1 MRLVVAVAALLLP
14 APGTRADAAEI
25 RGFRVGILPI
35 LTKAGCNSGA
45 CHGASTG
52 QGGFRLSL
60 LGYDAREDHLAIT
73 RDLRG
78 RRIDTE
84 RPEQSLFLRKPLRD
98 MAHRG
103 GRRIDPG
110 SDAHRTL
117 AEWIGAGA
125 PYGPEDLR
133 VARIEASPGSALL
146 GEGERV
152 AIRVTAIL
160 SDGTREDATAL
171 ALYTSNDDAIAEVD
185 GESGVRAIRPG
196 VTSIM
201 VRFGGEV
208 EAVRIAVP
216 YPADPANPFAAGAFE
231 AFSPRGFIDEQ
242 VLAEWKRLNLP
253 PSGESDDAEFL
264 RRAHLDLTG
273 RLPSSAEAR
282 AFLDEPPSDAKRDR
296 LVDRLIESVGFT
308 DLWTHRLAEL
318 FLSGGKRASEAVAAA
333 EHAWIREQVSRRA
346 PLDRIARELLTAE
359 GDATRVGPAGFLL
372 LASDPRDMAEIASG
386 VFLSTRIGCARCHAH
401 PADRW
406 TQADHIALAACFAKV
421 DRDGHVVRVR
431 SDGRIDDPRSGK
443 PVDPRPPGGSFR
455 DAIPPGSDPRSA
467 LADWVTAPGNR
478 LFARAFVNRVWKHLV
493 GRGLVEPAG
502 DLRPTNPPS
511 NPALLD
517 ALAADFVSNGH
528 DLRHLVRTIARSR
541 AYRLTCS
548 ATPANRLDDRLFS
561 HAYPKPLGAEALL
574 DALSLA
580 SGVPERFPGHPEG
593 TLAMAL
599 PSART
604 PSLALDILGRCSR
617 DAGCDAAGST
627 GGGIAQALHLL
638 NGATT
643 ATKVRGGLEAS
654 LAKLPPGEAVRELY
668 LRCFARY
675 PDPEEL
681 AHGEQVLDGAGTR
694 SEGVEDLLWALLNSR
709 EFAFNH

>member
-1 MRLVVAVAALLLP
+1 MRLVVRAAALLLP
-14 APGTRADAAEI
+14 VIGTRTDAAEL

-60 LGYDAREDHLAIT
+60 LGYDALEDHLAIT

-84 RPEQSLFLRKPLRD
+84 KPERSLFLRKPLRD
-98 MAHRG
+98 IAHRG

-110 SDAHRTL
+110 SDAHRAL
-117 AEWIGAGA
+117 EAWIAAGA

-133 VARIEASPGSALL
+133 VARIEASPASALL
-146 GEGERV
+146 AEGESIS
-152 AIRVTAIL
+152 IRVTAIL
-160 SDGTREDATAL
+160 SDGAREDATAL
-171 ALYTSNDDAIAEVD
+171 ALYDSNDDAIAEVD
-185 GESGVRAIRPG
+185 GQGRVRALRPG
-196 VTSIM
+196 VTSIR

-216 YPADPANPFAAGAFE
+216 YPADPSSEAAFAAFL
-231 AFSPRGFIDEQ
+231 PRGFIDEL
-242 VLAEWKRLNLP
+242 VLAELKRLNLP
-253 PSGESDDAEFL
+253 PSRESDDAEFL

-296 LVDRLIESVGFT
+296 LVDRLVESEGFN

-318 FLSGGKRASEAVAAA
+318 FLSGGKRASDAIAAA
-333 EHAWIREQVSRRA
+333 EHAWIRDQVVRRT
-346 PLDRIARELLTAE
+346 PLDRVARELITAE

-372 LASDPRDMAEIASG
+372 LASDPRDLAEIASG
-386 VFLSTRIGCARCHAH
+386 VFLATRIGCARCHAH

-421 DRDGHVVRVR
+421 ERDGSVVRVR
-431 SDGRIDDPRSGK
+431 GDGAIDDPRSGK
-443 PVDPRPPGGSFR
+443 PAEPRPPGGTFR
-455 DAIPPGSDPRSA
+455 EAIPAGTDPRRA
-467 LADWVTAPGNR
+467 LADWVTAPENR
-478 LFARAFVNRVWKHLV
+478 LFARALVNRAWKHLM

-502 DLRPTNPPS
+502 DLRPTNPAT
-511 NPALLD
+511 NPGLLD
-517 ALAADFVSNGH
+517 ALAADFVSGGH
-528 DLRHLVRTIARSR
+528 DLRRLVRTIARSR
-541 AYRLTCS
+541 AYRLSCR

-561 HAYPKPLGAEALL
+561 RAYPKPLGAELLL
-574 DALSLA
+574 DALSA
-580 SGVPERFPGHPEG
+580 ATGVPERFPGHPDG
-593 TLAMAL
+593 TLAVEL

-617 DAGCDAAGST
+617 DTSCDAAGST

-638 NGATT
+638 NGATI
-643 ATKVRGGLEAS
+643 AEKVRGVLAGS
-654 LAKLPPGEAVRELY
+654 LAELPAKEAITELY
-668 LRCFARY
+668 LRCFSRY
-675 PDPEEL
+675 PDPEEI
-681 AHGEQVLDGAGTR
+681 AHGEQVIDAAGARGQAI
-694 SEGVEDLLWALLNSR
+694 EDLLWALLNSR